1 MSSKK
6 LAMAGLC
13 ESVCS
18 TTANRSG
25 NLPATA
31 FDQPSEPGRCFANA
45 LHIATNIST
54 LSGPFFAK
62 IAIRACTAH
71 MLQSDLR
78 LAQTVAGK
86 HTTTTTTTPP
96 PMHTSTQARKHASTT
111 TPANEREQAHAYR
124 VYACRVESG
133 QPGHHTC
140 VGVAATL
147 RDFQHDWRT
156 AFLKSHPV
164 QLQWHVTRPRHTKA
178 LATSHTTPCGRT
190 ASVRTY
196 MIVHEHAQR
205 KHLQQALDHGELRR
219 FAGQISMDGI
229 TAISILRLSC
239 IWEGVND
246 RH

>member
-1 MSSKK
+1 MQHQRQQIRKFV
-6 LAMAGLC
+6 GYC
-13 ESVCS
+13 F
-18 TTANRSG
+18 R
-25 NLPATA
+25 PAKRA
-31 FDQPSEPGRCFANA
+31 RA
-45 LHIATNIST
+45 L
-54 LSGPFFAK
+54 FRK
-62 IAIRACTAH
+62 RTAH
-71 MLQSDLR
+71 RHQDIHIVRPLPREDRHKSLHHTHWLQSDLR

-86 HTTTTTTTPP
+86 HTTTTTPP
-96 PMHTSTQARKHASTT
+96 PMHTSTQARRHASTT

-205 KHLQQALDHGELRR
+205 KHLQQALNHGELRR

-229 TAISILRLSC
+229 VSISILRLSC